1 MYVNMYMYAWISF
14 SLPGIGRDKRCVEP
28 SELIHLQQHVRN
40 NREIFRQEIFLLRNF
55 SVRNAYVKANQHQQW
70 FTMILPKYHKS
81 ILNFS
86 NQENYFPNYFP
97 NYFSNKRVLLA
108 RKQDIFVYIC
118 IYVYIVVY
126 IYTYHRIIIICW
138 EVTSQKHS
146 VGPNNG
152 NVLY

>member
-1 MYVNMYMYAWISF
+1 MHT
-14 SLPGIGRDKRCVEP
+14 L
-28 SELIHLQQHVRN
+28 
-40 NREIFRQEIFLLRNF
+40 
-55 SVRNAYVKANQHQQW
+55 KANRHQQCQQW
-70 FTMILPKYHKS
+70 FTMVLPKYHKS